1 MLFFSAKES
10 AYKAQYP
17 LTGKFLGFHAL
28 SIDLDLEVGAWRAT
42 FREPAGEFAI
52 GDRIDGR
59 WRRSDGLIATTAWFP
74 TQARLFETADN

>member
-28 SIDLDLEVGAWRAT
+28 SIDLDLEVGAWQAT